1 VINAEEAMPN
11 GGQIVFQTRPS
22 VSGVE
27 LELIDTGVG
36 MDQEVLS
43 RIFRP
48 FFSTRKDGSGLGL
61 PTARRIIEAHGGSI
75 RVESAVGKGTR
86 FTIAL
91 PAGQD
96 NQRPANAERRV
107 MEGS

>member
-1 VINAEEAMPN
+1 EQAMPN
-11 GGQIVFQTRPS
+11 GGQIVFQTRPTL
-22 VSGVE
+22 SGVE

-48 FFSTRKDGSGLGL
+48 FFSTRKEGSGLGL

-91 PAGQD
+91 PAGQES
-96 NQRPANAERRV
+96 QRRNGAQRRV
-107 MEGS
+107 MEES